1 MAADKQSLNL
11 EQKQNPALELERALE
26 RAKAEI
32 FTKRSRLQRASLKR
46 KMSQWERWSLAERIV
61 WKLLLM
67 AARLDDLY
75 LTTQLL
81 THYPDPEEMKSIIAE
96 WIAWLEAHEWRDGKV
111 RSLLRGS
118 LRPYTR
124 RRKRSQS
131 RR

>member
-11 EQKQNPALELERALE
+11 EQDPTQALERALE
-26 RAKAEI
+26 RAKAES
-32 FTKRSRLQRASLKR
+32 FTKRSRLMRASLKG

-81 THYPDPEEMKSIIAE
+81 IHYPDPEEMKSIIAE

-111 RSLLRGS
+111 KSLLRGS
-118 LRPYTR
+118 LRPYTGR
-124 RRKRSQS
+124 RNQS
-131 RR
+131 RSRR

>member
-11 EQKQNPALELERALE
+11 EQNPAQALERALE
-26 RAKAEI
+26 RAKAES
-32 FTKRSRLQRASLKR
+32 FTKRSRLMRASLKG

-111 RSLLRGS
+111 KSLLRGS

-124 RRKRSQS
+124 RRNQS
-131 RR
+131 RSRR